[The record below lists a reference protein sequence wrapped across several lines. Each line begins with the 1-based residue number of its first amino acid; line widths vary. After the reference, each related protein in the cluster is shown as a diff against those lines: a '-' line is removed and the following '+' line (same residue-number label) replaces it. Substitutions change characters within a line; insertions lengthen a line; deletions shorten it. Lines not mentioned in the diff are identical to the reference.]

1 MLPIHQIPLPTPWP
15 GLGPV
20 HVYLIRQDPVTLVDA
35 GLNTPE
41 SREALL
47 QGLADLRVDLRDIKR
62 LLLTHAHFDHC
73 GQAAWIAEQS
83 GAAVYLHPD
92 EAGKVDAPDWWQQKR
107 DRVMAEAGVDDET
120 FAILDHYWKRN
131 RRATPPLSG
140 WQPLADGQAFDFE
153 NGRLSAVHLPG
164 HALGHTGFH
173 EAASRTL
180 IGGDHLLVGVTPN
193 PVMEP
198 VRPGHPDAVPHD
210 PVRALTLGQF
220 LRALDRV
227 AAMDLDRV
235 LPGHGPIITDHRAV
249 AQTYKSKHERRLA
262 AMLGQLGPGRE
273 AWNLTREVYPRVK
286 GFDLFLAL
294 SEVLAHLDLL
304 VVRGLASFVRDGA
317 RSRYEVNRLG
327 FDYGS
332 D

>member
-15 GLGPV
+15 ELGPV
-20 HVYLIRQDPVTLVDA
+20 HVYLIRQDPITLVDT

-47 QGLADLRVDLRDIKR
+47 RGLADLGVGLRDIKR
-62 LLLTHAHFDHC
+62 LLLTHAHMDHF
-73 GQAAWIAEQS
+73 GQADWIREQT

-92 EAGKVDAPDWWQQKR
+92 EVGKVEMPAWWQQRR
-107 DRVMAEAGVDDET
+107 DQVVAEAGVDGET
-120 FAILDHYWKRN
+120 LSLLERYFEKN
-131 RRATPPLSG
+131 RRASL
-140 WQPLADGQAFDFE
+140 PLAGWLPLAEGQAFDFE
-153 NGRLSAVHLPG
+153 CGQLTAIHLPG
-164 HALGHTGFH
+164 HALGHTGFY

-180 IGGDHLLVGVTPN
+180 IGGDHLLVGTTPN
-193 PVMEP
+193 PIMEP
-198 VRPGHPDAVPHD
+198 VLPGHPDAVPHD

-227 AAMDLDRV
+227 AEMEIDRV
-235 LPGHGPIITDHRAV
+235 LPGHGPVITDHRTVVQA
-249 AQTYKSKHERRLA
+249 YKKKHERRLA
-262 AMLGQLGPGRE
+262 ATLGQLGAGRQ
-273 AWNLTREVYPRVK
+273 AWSLTREVYPWVK

-304 VVRGLASFVRDGA
+304 VVRGLARFVRDGA
-317 RSRYEVNRLG
+317 RSRYEVSRLG
-327 FDYGS
+327 VHFGS